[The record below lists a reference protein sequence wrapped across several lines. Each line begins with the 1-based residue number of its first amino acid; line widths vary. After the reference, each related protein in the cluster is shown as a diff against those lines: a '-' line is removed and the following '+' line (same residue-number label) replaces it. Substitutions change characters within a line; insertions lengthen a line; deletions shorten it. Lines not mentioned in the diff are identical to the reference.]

1 MRNQSLHVTEKLR
14 ACFFYKKRAIKQ
26 NFGLGILYFE
36 FFFVPLRRICTI
48 VYCSFVLLIMTK
60 HFLHYLT
67 NVMTHQWNDAALTD
81 YGENHEYTFGGLAT
95 EMLRLHILFEQLGIK
110 RGDKIALAGR
120 NCANWAVTYLA
131 ITAYEGVVVSILQ
144 DFTAEDINHLLDHSD
159 SDLLFVG
166 PYVWKELQH
175 QTLPKRLKAAI
186 SLEEWHVLY
195 EGEGLTV
202 TGDQLWEMV
211 DKAFQAKYPH
221 PLQPEDIHFAA
232 DEKALSL
239 INYTSGS
246 TGSPKGVMLNGRSI
260 SNNIEVGMKILP
272 VDPGQRLVSM
282 LPLAHMFGQVCE
294 LLYPLCSGTHIYFLT
309 KAPTPSILLKALK
322 EVQPYLVVTVPLVIE
337 KIYKTKLDPTLSKW
351 AIRTFW
357 HVPGIGDLLKSR
369 VKSGLRSAFGGK
381 LRYFICGGAAMNPVV
396 EKCLMDIHFPL
407 SIGYGMTEC
416 GPLIGGNPPKYFKAR
431 TGGVPVMNMDVKIDN
446 PNEAGI
452 GEILVKGENVML
464 GYYKNEEATKAAFT
478 EDGWLRTGDLG
489 RLDRKKNIYIKGR
502 CKTMFL
508 GASGQNIYPEEIEDK
523 LNNQEAVSESLIVER
538 EGKLVALVFPDETLT
553 KRMTPEEILQIM
565 KANLQKLNSLIP
577 SYSKVSNI
585 EVQDKP
591 FEHTPK
597 RSIKRFLYK

>member
-1 MRNQSLHVTEKLR
+1 MQR
-14 ACFFYKKRAIKQ
+14 
-26 NFGLGILYFE
+26 
-36 FFFVPLRRICTI
+36 
-48 VYCSFVLLIMTK
+48 
-60 HFLHYLT
+60 HYLDYLT
-67 NVMTHQWNDAALTD
+67 DVMSHQWNDAALTD
-81 YGENHEYTFGGLAT
+81 YNEDHEYTFCELAT
-95 EMLRLHILFEQLGIK
+95 EMLRLHELFAQMGIH
-110 RGDKIALAGR
+110 RGDKIALCGR
-120 NCANWAVTYLA
+120 NCANWAVAYLA
-131 ITAYEGVVVSILQ
+131 IASYEGVCVSILQ
-144 DFTAEDINHLLDHSD
+144 DFTAVDIAHLLEHSD
-159 SDLLFVG
+159 SELLFVG

-175 QTLPKRLKAAI
+175 QQLPEKLKAVLSLEDWSVLTINGKDSESECKRLKKA
-186 SLEEWHVLY
+186 
-195 EGEGLTV
+195 
-202 TGDQLWEMV
+202 V
-211 DKAFQAKYPH
+211 DKSFAAKYPNGVSA
-221 PLQPEDIHFAA
+221 EDISFTA
-232 DEKALSL
+232 DPDALSL
-239 INYTSGS
+239 LNYTSGS
-246 TGSPKGVMLNGRSI
+246 TGSPKGVMLNGRSL
-260 SNNIEVGMKILP
+260 SNNVEVGMKMLP

-282 LPLAHMFGQVCE
+282 LPLAHMFGQICE

-309 KAPTPSILLKALK
+309 KSPTPSILLKALK
-322 EVQPYLVVTVPLVIE
+322 DVQPYLVVTVPLVIE
-337 KIYKTKLDPTLSKW
+337 KIYKKNLDPLLSKW
-351 AIRTFW
+351 VIRAFW
-357 HVPGIGDLLKSR
+357 HVPAIGNILKSR
-369 VKSGLRSAFGGK
+369 VKRGLRSAFGGK

-464 GYYKNEEATKAAFT
+464 GYYKNPDATNAAFT

-489 RLDRKKNIYIKGR
+489 RLDKKKNIYIKGR

-523 LNNQEAVSESLIVER
+523 LNNQEAVGESLIVER

-553 KRMTPEEILQIM
+553 KRMSLEEIQQLM
-565 KANLQKLNSLIP
+565 KANLEKLNRLIP

>member
-1 MRNQSLHVTEKLR
+1 
-14 ACFFYKKRAIKQ
+14 
-26 NFGLGILYFE
+26 
-36 FFFVPLRRICTI
+36 
-48 VYCSFVLLIMTK
+48 MTK
-60 HFLHYLT
+60 HYLNYLT
-67 NVMTHQWNDAALTD
+67 EVMQHQWNDAALTD
-81 YGENHEYTFGGLAT
+81 YNEDHEYTFGELAV
-95 EMLRLHILFEQLGIK
+95 EMLRMHLLFEQLGIK
-110 RGDKIALAGR
+110 PGDKIALCGR
-120 NCANWAVTYLA
+120 NCANWAVAYLSIA
-131 ITAYEGVVVSILQ
+131 AYEGVCVSILQ
-144 DFTAEDINHLLDHSD
+144 DFTAEDIAHLLEHSD
-159 SDLLFVG
+159 SEMLFVG
-166 PYVWKELQH
+166 PYVWKELQN
-175 QTLPKRLKAAI
+175 QQMPSKIKAAV
-186 SLEEWHVLY
+186 SLVDWSPLY
-195 EGEGLTV
+195 VAKKQNMPTKKDIDALFA
-202 TGDQLWEMV
+202 
-211 DKAFQAKYPH
+211 KKYPH
-221 PLQPEDIHFAA
+221 GIEPEDIYFSA
-232 DEKALSL
+232 DPEKLSL

-246 TGSPKGVMLNGRSI
+246 TGSPKGVMLNGHSL
-260 SNNIEVGMKILP
+260 SNNVEVGMKMLP

-294 LLYPLCSGTHIYFLT
+294 LLYPLSCGTHIYFLT
-309 KAPTPSILLKALK
+309 KSPTPSILLKALN

-369 VKSGLRSAFGGK
+369 VKSGLRNAFGGR

-431 TGGVPVMNMDVKIDN
+431 TGGVPVMNMDVKIDQ

-464 GYYKNEEATKAAFT
+464 GYYKNPEATKAAFT

-489 RLDRKKNIYIKGR
+489 RLDKKKNIYIKGR

-523 LNNQEAVSESLIVER
+523 LNNQEAVGESLIVER

-565 KANLQKLNSLIP
+565 KANLAKLNSLIP
-577 SYSKVSNI
+577 SYSKVADI

>member
-1 MRNQSLHVTEKLR
+1 MS
-14 ACFFYKKRAIKQ
+14 
-26 NFGLGILYFE
+26 
-36 FFFVPLRRICTI
+36 
-48 VYCSFVLLIMTK
+48 
-60 HFLHYLT
+60 
-67 NVMTHQWNDAALTD
+67 HQWNDAALTD
-81 YGENHEYTFGGLAT
+81 YNEDHEYTFGELAT
-95 EMLRLHILFEQLGIK
+95 EMLRLHVLFEQLGLK

-120 NCANWAVTYLA
+120 NCANWAVAYLA
-131 ITAYEGVVVSILQ
+131 IAAYEGVCVSILQ
-144 DFTAEDINHLLDHSD
+144 DFTAEDIAHLLDHSD

-166 PYVWKELQH
+166 PYVWKELQT
-175 QTLPKRLKAAI
+175 QKLPKRLKAAL
-186 SLEEWHVLY
+186 SLEDWRILY
-195 EGEGLTV
+195 RGKDLKDV
-202 TGDQLWEMV
+202 TDEAFAANW
-211 DKAFQAKYPH
+211 DKAFKTKYPR
-221 PLQPEDIHFAA
+221 PVAPEDIHFAA
-232 DEKALSL
+232 DENNLAL

-260 SNNIEVGMKILP
+260 SNNIEVGMKMLP

-309 KAPTPSILLKALK
+309 KSPTPSILLKALSD
-322 EVQPYLVVTVPLVIE
+322 VQPYLVVTVPLVIE
-337 KIYKTKLDPTLSKW
+337 KIYKKNLDPLLSKRI
-351 AIRTFW
+351 IRMFW
-357 HVPGIGDLLKSR
+357 HTPIISTILKSR
-369 VKSGLRSAFGGK
+369 VKKGLRNAFGGK
-381 LRYFICGGAAMNPVV
+381 LRYFICGGAAMNPIV

-416 GPLIGGNPPKYFKAR
+416 GPLIGGNPPRYFKAR
-431 TGGVPVMNMDVKIDN
+431 TGGVPVMNMEVKIDQ
-446 PNEAGI
+446 PNAAGI

-464 GYYKNEEATKAAFT
+464 GYYKNPEATNAAFT
-478 EDGWLRTGDLG
+478 EDGWMRTGDLG

-523 LNNQEAVSESLIVER
+523 LNNQEAVGESLIVER

-553 KRMTPEEILQIM
+553 KRMTLEEVQKIM
-565 KANLQKLNSLIP
+565 KANLEKLNHLIP

-597 RSIKRFLYK
+597 KSIKRFLYK

>member
-1 MRNQSLHVTEKLR
+1 MQK
-14 ACFFYKKRAIKQ
+14 
-26 NFGLGILYFE
+26 
-36 FFFVPLRRICTI
+36 
-48 VYCSFVLLIMTK
+48 
-60 HFLHYLT
+60 HYLNYLT
-67 NVMTHQWNDAALTD
+67 EVMAHQWNDAALTD
-81 YGENHEYTFGGLAT
+81 YGENHEYTFGELAI
-95 EMLRLHILFEQLGIK
+95 EMLRLHVLFEQLGIK
-110 RGDKIALAGR
+110 SGDKIALAGR
-120 NCANWAVTYLA
+120 NCANWAVAYLSIA
-131 ITAYEGVVVSILQ
+131 AYEGVCVSILQ
-144 DFTAEDINHLLDHSD
+144 DFTTGDIAHLLEHSD
-159 SDLLFVG
+159 SELLFVG
-166 PYVWKELQH
+166 PYVWKELQN
-175 QTLPKRLKAAI
+175 QTLPEKLKAAL
-186 SLEEWHVLY
+186 SLEDWRPLY
-195 EGEGLTV
+195 TRKDV
-202 TGDQLWEMV
+202 VFPDKKAW
-211 DKAFQAKYPH
+211 DKAFKAKFPRSIE
-221 PLQPEDIHFAA
+221 PEDVYFSA
-232 DEKALSL
+232 DADKLSL

-309 KAPTPSILLKALK
+309 KSPTPSILLKALK
-322 EVQPYLVVTVPLVIE
+322 DVQPYLVVTVPLVIE
-337 KIYKTKLDPTLSKW
+337 KIYKKNLDPLLSKW
-351 AIRTFW
+351 IIRMFW
-357 HVPGIGDLLKSR
+357 HTPIISSILKSR

-381 LRYFICGGAAMNPVV
+381 LRYFICGGAAINPIV

-464 GYYKNEEATKAAFT
+464 GYYKNPDATNAVFT

-489 RLDRKKNIYIKGR
+489 RLDKKKNIYIKGR

-523 LNNQEAVSESLIVER
+523 LNNQEAVGESLIVER

-553 KRMTPEEILQIM
+553 KRMSPEEILQLM
-565 KANLQKLNSLIP
+565 KANLEKLNHLIP
-577 SYSKVSNI
+577 SYSKVSHI

-591 FEHTPK
+591 FEKTPK

>member
-1 MRNQSLHVTEKLR
+1 
-14 ACFFYKKRAIKQ
+14 
-26 NFGLGILYFE
+26 
-36 FFFVPLRRICTI
+36 
-48 VYCSFVLLIMTK
+48 MTK
-60 HFLHYLT
+60 HYLSYLT
-67 NVMTHQWNDAALTD
+67 EVMQHQWNDAALTD
-81 YGENHEYTFGGLAT
+81 YNEDHEYTFGELAV
-95 EMLRLHILFEQLGIK
+95 EMLRMHLLFEQLGIK
-110 RGDKIALAGR
+110 PGDKIALCGR
-120 NCANWAVTYLA
+120 NCANWAVAYLSIA
-131 ITAYEGVVVSILQ
+131 AYEGVCVSILQ
-144 DFTAEDINHLLDHSD
+144 DFTAEDIAHLLEHSD
-159 SDLLFVG
+159 SELLFVG
-166 PYVWKELQH
+166 PYVWKELQN
-175 QTLPKRLKAAI
+175 QQMPSKIKAAV
-186 SLEEWHVLY
+186 SLVDWSPLY
-195 EGEGLTV
+195 VAKKQNMPTKKDIDALFA
-202 TGDQLWEMV
+202 
-211 DKAFQAKYPH
+211 KKYPH
-221 PLQPEDIHFAA
+221 GIEPEDIYFST
-232 DEKALSL
+232 DPEKLSL

-246 TGSPKGVMLNGRSI
+246 TGSPKGVMLNGHSL
-260 SNNIEVGMKILP
+260 SNNVEVGMKMLP

-294 LLYPLCSGTHIYFLT
+294 LLYPLSCGTHIYFLT
-309 KAPTPSILLKALK
+309 KSPTPSILLKALN

-369 VKSGLRSAFGGK
+369 VKSGLRNAFGGR

-431 TGGVPVMNMDVKIDN
+431 TGGVPVMNMDVKIDQ

-464 GYYKNEEATKAAFT
+464 GYYKNPEATKAAFT

-489 RLDRKKNIYIKGR
+489 RLDKKKNIYIKGR

-523 LNNQEAVSESLIVER
+523 LNNQEAVGESLIVER

-565 KANLQKLNSLIP
+565 KANLAKLNSLIP
-577 SYSKVSNI
+577 SYSKVADI

>member
-1 MRNQSLHVTEKLR
+1 M
-14 ACFFYKKRAIKQ
+14 KQ
-26 NFGLGILYFE
+26 HY
-36 FFFVPLRRICTI
+36 
-48 VYCSFVLLIMTK
+48 
-60 HFLHYLT
+60 LHYLT
-67 NVMTHQWNDAALTD
+67 EVMEHQWNDPALTD
-81 YGENHEYTFGGLAT
+81 YNEDHEYTFGQLA
-95 EMLRLHILFEQLGIK
+95 EQMLRLHVLFDQLGLK

-120 NCANWAVTYLA
+120 NCANWAVAYLSIA
-131 ITAYEGVVVSILQ
+131 AYEGVCVSILQ
-144 DFTAEDINHLLDHSD
+144 DFTAEDIAHLLEHSD
-159 SDLLFVG
+159 SELLFVG
-166 PYVWKELQH
+166 PYVWKDLQH
-175 QTLPKRLKAAI
+175 QPMPAKLKAAL
-186 SLEEWHVLY
+186 SLEDWRLLY
-195 EGEGLTV
+195 TGEGMNGLTDE
-202 TGDQLWEMV
+202 GLAEACE
-211 DKAFQAKYPH
+211 KAFHTKYPH
-221 PLQPEDIHFAA
+221 PLKPEDIHFAA
-232 DEKALSL
+232 DENRLSL

-246 TGSPKGVMLNGRSI
+246 TGSPKGVMLNGKSL
-260 SNNIEVGMKILP
+260 SNNVEIGMKILP
-272 VDPGQRLVSM
+272 VEPGQRVVSM

-294 LLYPLCSGTHIYFLT
+294 LLYPLCCGTHIYFLT
-309 KAPTPSILLKALK
+309 KSPTPSILLKAMK

-337 KIYKTKLDPTLSKW
+337 KIYKKNLDPTLSKW

-357 HVPGIGDLLKSR
+357 HIPGIGSLLHRR
-369 VKSGLRSAFGGK
+369 VRSALKSAFGGK

-431 TGGVPVMNMDVKIDN
+431 SGGVPVLNMDVKIDE
-446 PNEAGI
+446 PNAAGI
-452 GEILVKGENVML
+452 GEILVKGENVMM
-464 GYYKNEEATKAAFT
+464 GYYKNPDATNAVFT

-489 RLDRKKNIYIKGR
+489 RLDKKKNIYIKGR

-553 KRMTPEEILQIM
+553 KRMTPDQILQIM
-565 KANLQKLNSLIP
+565 KANLAKLNNLIP
-577 SYSKVSNI
+577 GYSKVADI